1 MSRFPAAYAHDAAEY
16 DSRTASYARY
26 RQMIVDEMP
35 LRTGDTVIDAG
46 CGTGLCFDA
55 VQERIGPD
63 GMLVGVDAAPD
74 MLALAAERVAEA
86 GWSNVVLTCAP
97 LEDADLPQAD
107 HALFCAVHDVMQS
120 GPALDNVLGHL
131 RPGGS
136 GGGRRQVGPGMGDRA
151 ERERAGAAR
160 AVRAGLRG
168 LRPTVGAAGRARPR
182 PRRARGRDGRGF
194 HRERTGRATSSTL
207 RRRLGVTG
215 VYHRSP
221 RGGTRHMVRPDAATH
236 VEMGMRS

>member
-26 RQMIVDEMP
+26 RTMIVDEMP

-107 HALFCAVHDVMQS
+107 HVLFCAVHDVMQS
-120 GPALDNVLGHL
+120 GPALDNVLGHV

-136 GGGRRQVGPGMGDRA
+136 VAAGGGKWGPVWAIGLNASVLALHAPYVRDFAGFDRPWAPLA
-151 ERERAGAAR
+151 ER
-160 AVRAGLRG
+160 VRG
-168 LRPTVGAAGRARPR
+168 LDVREVAMGAGFIASGRVAQP
-182 PRRARGRDGRGF
+182 PRR
-194 HRERTGRATSSTL
+194 
-207 RRRLGVTG
+207 
-215 VYHRSP
+215 
-221 RGGTRHMVRPDAATH
+221 
-236 VEMGMRS
+236 

>member
-1 MSRFPAAYAHDAAEY
+1 
-16 DSRTASYARY
+16 
-26 RQMIVDEMP
+26 MIVDEMP

-107 HALFCAVHDVMQS
+107 HVLFCAVHDVMQS
-120 GPALDNVLGHL
+120 GPALDNVLGHV

-136 GGGRRQVGPGMGDRA
+136 VAAGGGKWGPVWAIGLNASVLALHAPYVRDFAGFDRPWAPLA
-151 ERERAGAAR
+151 ER
-160 AVRAGLRG
+160 VRG
-168 LRPTVGAAGRARPR
+168 LDVREVAMGAGFIASGRVAQP
-182 PRRARGRDGRGF
+182 PRR
-194 HRERTGRATSSTL
+194 
-207 RRRLGVTG
+207 
-215 VYHRSP
+215 
-221 RGGTRHMVRPDAATH
+221 
-236 VEMGMRS
+236 